1 MAEANRLDFEQ
12 GPIRP
17 PNEAKSLLI
26 RVTRNCSWNQCL
38 FCPVYKGREFSR
50 RGVEEVKEDIRT
62 IKKIKQDLNS
72 LSQRLGAGGE
82 VNDRVIGHVFHHAE
96 YSQAYRNV
104 AAWLY
109 YQEYNVFLQDANNLV
124 LSTKELKE
132 ILEFLRQEMAP
143 VNRITTY
150 ARSKTVNRKSLEEL
164 KTLRLAGLDRVHI
177 GLESGSDAV
186 LALMKKG
193 VTASEHIEAGQKVKA
208 AGISLSEYIMPGLGG
223 KELWRDHAL
232 ETARV
237 LNAIDPDFIR
247 IRSLRVPTRVPLH
260 ARVADGSF
268 VPLNDDEAAE
278 ELRLLVDHLEGISS
292 TVTSDHIMNL
302 LEDVSGTLPQDKGK
316 LLAAIDAYRFLS
328 PEDKLIYRFGRRGGA
343 YRSVKDMKDLVL
355 RSKIERA
362 VEEVRTTH
370 PEGVDSFLNAL
381 VDQTV

>member
-1 MAEANRLDFEQ
+1 MAEANLLDFEQ

-62 IKKIKQDLNS
+62 IKKMKEDLTS
-72 LSQRLGAGGE
+72 LSGRLGAGGE
-82 VNDRVIGHVFHHAE
+82 VNDHVIGYVFHHAE
-96 YSQAYRNV
+96 YSHAYRNV

-124 LSTKELKE
+124 LSTKELKD
-132 ILEFLRQEMAP
+132 ILDFLRQEISP

-223 KELWRDHAL
+223 KALWRDHAL

-260 ARVADGSF
+260 ALVSEGSF

-328 PEDKLIYRFGRRGGA
+328 PEDRLIYRFGRRGGA

-355 RSKIERA
+355 RNKIERA

-370 PEGVDSFLNAL
+370 PEGVDSFLNDL